1 MSNIGT
7 AGDPHRKAVAGTRD
21 DEYRTP
27 LKRARGLGS
36 AKDGTGH
43 WWWQRVTAVVLVVL
57 VAWLVG
63 LLVSLVG
70 ADLAQSRATVARPWK
85 AIMLSVLVVAMFWH
99 AKLGLQVI
107 IEDYVHER
115 LAEILLKLLVIFA
128 CATGALA
135 CLFAIARIAVLAPA
149 S

>member
-7 AGDPHRKAVAGTRD
+7 AGDPQRNVRNGTRQ
-21 DEYRTP
+21 DELRAP

-36 AKDGTGH
+36 GKSGVGH
-43 WWWQRVTAVVLVVL
+43 WWTQRVTAVALVVL
-57 VAWLVG
+57 MAWLVG

-70 ADLAQSRATVARPWK
+70 ADLMQARATIAKPWN
-85 AIMLSVLVVAMFWH
+85 AIMLALLAVAMFWH
-99 AKLGLQVI
+99 AKLGLEVI

-128 CATGALA
+128 CAAGALA
-135 CLFAIARIAVLAPA
+135 CLYAIARIAVLAPIH
-149 S
+149 